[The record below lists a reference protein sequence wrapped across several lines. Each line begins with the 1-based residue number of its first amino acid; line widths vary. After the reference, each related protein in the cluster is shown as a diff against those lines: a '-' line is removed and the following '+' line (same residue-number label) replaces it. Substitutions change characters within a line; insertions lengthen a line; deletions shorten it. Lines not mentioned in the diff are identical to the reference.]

1 MLLDKKQIRM
11 IFLFELKMGCKETET
26 TCNINNTSGL
36 GTANECIVQ
45 WRFKKF
51 CKGDESLEDKEHSGR
66 PSEVDN
72 EQLRT
77 IIKTDP
83 LTTT

>member
-11 IFLFELKMGCKETET
+11 IFLLELKMGCKETET

-36 GTANECIVQ
+36 GTANEWIVQ
-45 WRFKKF
+45 WQFKKF

-77 IIKTDP
+77 IIKTDS

>member
-1 MLLDKKQIRM
+1 
-11 IFLFELKMGCKETET
+11 MGCKEAET
-26 TCNINNTSGL
+26 TCNINNTFGL
-36 GTANECIVQ
+36 GTTNECIVQ

-72 EQLRT
+72 EQLRA

-83 LTTT
+83 TTT